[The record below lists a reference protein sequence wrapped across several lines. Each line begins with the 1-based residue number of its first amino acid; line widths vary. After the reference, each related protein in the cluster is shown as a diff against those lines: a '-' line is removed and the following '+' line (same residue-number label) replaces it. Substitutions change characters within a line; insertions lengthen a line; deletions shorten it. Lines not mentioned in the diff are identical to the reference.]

1 MSRALRSAVA
11 NQTAPVAFDR
21 EKALASLRGTALD
34 VLVVGG
40 GITGVS
46 VALDAVTRGLTVG
59 LVERADFAAGTSSA
73 SSKMIHGGLRY
84 IEQKEVRLVYHSL
97 LERQRM
103 YERAPHLVS
112 RLPFLFP
119 IYRDK
124 GVFSPGVARTLRA
137 GLVAYDALGGWRIGR
152 RHRRISREQVLTQ
165 CPTLRPEGLLGGL
178 LYFDCRTDDARLT
191 LAVARTAAML
201 GAHVANRAE
210 VVALESS
217 RGGHV
222 ATVRATGADGT
233 GEDLRVRAKVVV
245 NAAGVWSD
253 AVSTLAD
260 ADHRHQIRPAKGVHV
275 VVPWE
280 KVRSQSTLT
289 FPMLGGARGKGGKGF
304 VVRWGDHCYV
314 GTTDSAYTGDL
325 DDPRCTRAE
334 ARTLLESLSAALSTE
349 ITVEDVT
356 STWAGLRP
364 LIDTG
369 GGDTSELSREHEV
382 TVQDGVV
389 TVAGGKLTVARTM
402 AQIATDKVCGLLGTR
417 RTCRTA
423 DLPLVGG
430 ADFDAEAVEATGGR
444 FGHLSGRYGTEA
456 RFVEDLIA
464 AAPALAEPMAPGLPY
479 LWAEAVYAI
488 RHEMARTVG
497 DVLTRRVPA
506 RILDSRAAASVADR
520 VGELLAAELSLPG
533 HEVDR
538 QVAEFVAD
546 VRREREALGLPAP
559 AGTAQHSGP
568 AAPKR

>member
-1 MSRALRSAVA
+1 MSRALRRTVA

-21 EKALASLRGTALD
+21 ETALASMRRTPLD

-46 VALDAVTRGLTVG
+46 VALDAVTRGLSAG
-59 LVERADFAAGTSSA
+59 LVERTDFAAGTSSA

-84 IEQKEVRLVYHSL
+84 IEQKEIRLVYHSL

-119 IYRDK
+119 IYRTD
-124 GVFSPGVARTLRA
+124 GVFSPALARTLRA

-152 RHRRISREQVLTQ
+152 RHRRISREQVLGQ
-165 CPTLRPEGLLGGL
+165 CPTLKPDGLLGGL

-191 LAVARTAAML
+191 LAVARTAALL
-201 GAHVANRAE
+201 GARIANRAE
-210 VVALESS
+210 VVALSTS
-217 RGGHV
+217 GGLHT
-222 ATVRATGADGT
+222 ATVRTTAADGT
-233 GEDLRVRAKVVV
+233 TEDIPVRARAVV
-245 NAAGVWSD
+245 NAGGVWSD
-253 AVSTLAD
+253 AVSALAD
-260 ADHRHQIRPAKGVHV
+260 TGHRHQIRPAKGVHV

-304 VVRWGDHCYV
+304 VVRWGDHCYI
-314 GTTDSAYTGDL
+314 GTTDSPYTEDL

-334 ARTLLESLSAALSTE
+334 AETLLESLNAALSTD
-349 ITVEDVT
+349 ISVEDIT
-356 STWAGLRP
+356 GTWAGLRP

-382 TVQDGVV
+382 TEKDGVV

-402 AQIATDKVCGLLGTR
+402 AEIATDRVCRLLGIR
-417 RTCRTA
+417 RTCRTT

-444 FGHLSGRYGTEA
+444 FGHLGGRYGTEA

-464 AAPALAEPMAPGLPY
+464 ADPALAEPITPSLPY
-479 LWAEAVYAI
+479 HWAEAVYAI
-488 RHEMARTVG
+488 RHEMARTVT
-497 DVLTRRVPA
+497 DVLERRIPA
-506 RILDSRAAASVADR
+506 RLLDSRAAALAAPR
-520 VGELLAAELSLPG
+520 VGRLLAAELGVPAA
-533 HEVDR
+533 EIER
-538 QVAEFVAD
+538 QVEEFTDD
-546 VRREREALGLPAP
+546 VRRERETLGLAKI
-559 AGTAQHSGP
+559 GV
-568 AAPKR
+568 

>member
-1 MSRALRSAVA
+1 MSRAPRSTVA

-21 EKALASLRGTALD
+21 EAALSSLRDKTLD
-34 VLVVGG
+34 VLVIGG

-59 LVERADFAAGTSSA
+59 LVERTDFAAGTSSA

-84 IEQKEVRLVYHSL
+84 IEQKEIRLVYHSL

-119 IYRDK
+119 IYRSN
-124 GVFSPGVARTLRA
+124 GVFSPALARTLRA

-165 CPTLRPEGLLGGL
+165 CPTLKPEGLLGGL
-178 LYFDCRTDDARLT
+178 LYFDCRTDDSRLT
-191 LAVARTAAML
+191 LAVARTAAL
-201 GAHVANRAE
+201 FGAHVANRAE
-210 VVALESS
+210 VVALDSS
-217 RGGHV
+217 EGRHT

-233 GEDLRVRAKVVV
+233 SEDIRVRAKAVV
-245 NAAGVWSD
+245 NAGGVWSD
-253 AVSTLAD
+253 AVSALAE
-260 ADHRHQIRPAKGVHV
+260 ADHHHRIRPAKGVHI

-289 FPMLGGARGKGGKGF
+289 FPMLGGARGSGGKGF
-304 VVRWGDHCYV
+304 VVRWGDHCYI
-314 GTTDSAYTGDL
+314 GTTDSPYTDDL
-325 DDPRCTRAE
+325 DDPRCTRDEAE
-334 ARTLLESLSAALSTE
+334 TLLESLNAALETDVA
-349 ITVEDVT
+349 VEDIT
-356 STWAGLRP
+356 GTWAGLRP

-382 TVQDGVV
+382 TVKDGVV

-402 AQIATDKVCGLLGTR
+402 AEIATDKVCDLLNVR
-417 RTCRTA
+417 RSCRTA
-423 DLPLVGG
+423 RLPLVGG

-444 FGHLSGRYGTEA
+444 FGHLGGRYGTEA

-464 AAPALAEPMAPGLPY
+464 ADPALAEPMVPSLPY

-488 RHEMARTVG
+488 RHEMAQTVT
-497 DVLTRRVPA
+497 DVLERRIPA
-506 RILDSRAAASVADR
+506 RFLDSRAAASLADR
-520 VGELLAAELSLPG
+520 VGKLLAAERRVPS

-538 QVAEFVAD
+538 QVEQFVAD
-546 VRREREALGLPAP
+546 VHREREALGLV
-559 AGTAQHSGP
+559 AGATA
-568 AAPKR
+568 